1 MGFGL
6 RWGWLCMQAAL
17 DWGGNPWLERAGVTP
32 GSVWQGGDTEA
43 QWGALWSAYSGQPPS
58 ERAEMA
64 QAGPLGGQGL
74 AVIPM
79 DLGVSMRPVPARGGC
94 GHGCPEDRRQQGPSV
109 RQHPAW
115 WGCEL
120 LRPPLQWTPIPQP
133 MRLEGLEPVAVAGLW
148 DVGLCPADLQALP
161 SCRILTVEAERP
173 RREDTRPSHHRNQP
187 SASPK
192 GPTAS

>member
-6 RWGWLCMQAAL
+6 HGGSLCMQAVL

-58 ERAEMA
+58 ERADTA

-94 GHGCPEDRRQQGPSV
+94 GHGCLEDRRQQGPWV
-109 RQHPAW
+109 RRHPAW
-115 WGCEL
+115 WGREL
-120 LRPPLQWTPIPQP
+120 LRPPLQGTPIPQP
-133 MRLEGLEPVAVAGLW
+133 MRLEGHERLFCKWVSGSHRQEGLTDCASRGGCQGW
-148 DVGLCPADLQALP
+148 AHAASSLADP
-161 SCRILTVEAERP
+161 FPPGRGP
-173 RREDTRPSHHRNQP
+173 QP
-187 SASPK
+187 W
-192 GPTAS
+192 